1 MDINKELSTKMQI
14 VESAINLYKKQGY
27 TNITVQDI
35 CNEVGIT
42 RGAFYYHFKSKD
54 DIFDDFYL
62 YSNTYAL
69 DKIADVFSSTNYL
82 DQFYTLFNLYL
93 EQTLEAGPEVFG
105 QIFKHSIDKNINILN
120 PTEILMR
127 KVYESLLKKAQDS
140 GQILNTSSVSNLID
154 SVVYIT
160 DGISLVWCNKKG
172 HFNLI
177 EENRRLLDTL
187 FMTNNK

>member
-1 MDINKELSTKMQI
+1 MDINKELSTKIQI

>member
-127 KVYESLLKKAQDS
+127 KVY
-140 GQILNTSSVSNLID
+140 
-154 SVVYIT
+154 
-160 DGISLVWCNKKG
+160 
-172 HFNLI
+172 
-177 EENRRLLDTL
+177 
-187 FMTNNK
+187 

>member
-1 MDINKELSTKMQI
+1 MEIKKDLSTKMQI
-14 VESAINLYKKQGY
+14 VESAICLYKKQGY
-27 TNITVQDI
+27 DNITVKDI

-42 RGAFYYHFKSKD
+42 RSAFYYHFKSKN

-62 YSNTYAL
+62 HSNTYAL
-69 DKIADVFSSTNYL
+69 DKVADVFSSTNYL
-82 DQFYTLFNLYL
+82 EQFYTLFNLYL
-93 EQTLEAGPEVFG
+93 EKTLEAGPEVFG

-140 GQILNTSSVSNLID
+140 GQILNTSSISNLID

-172 HFNLI
+172 DFNLI

-187 FMTNNK
+187 FMANNS

>member
-14 VESAINLYKKQGY
+14 VESTINLYKKHGY

-120 PTEILMR
+120 PTEIVMR

-187 FMTNNK
+187 FMANNK